1 MIDQTTPKRQL
12 GRTGITVTALG
23 TGGYFGELHD
33 SESPESA
40 REAAAIEAVR
50 RAVDLGIGYFDT
62 SPAYGRNGAAE
73 RYLGLGLGELSDH
86 EREAITVSTKVG
98 THPQR
103 RQQYDADAVRWS
115 FDRST
120 EILGRIDIVY
130 VHDPS
135 TDEHMDQILGPGGA
149 FQALEDLRDGGTI
162 RALGLGVRNHRFLR
176 RAIHSGRCNVVLPSY
191 DYHPLRSSAGPLLRL
206 ASERGVGVAN
216 ASPYNAGLLAGVDLE
231 EAASQRPPSDPDME
245 RARQLRD
252 WCQER
257 SIDLGVLAVQFNLR
271 NSDIDTVLVGPRTAG
286 EVEENVR
293 HATTALP
300 NGIWPELEA
309 FTDLLRPSASPGGES
324 Q

>member
-1 MIDQTTPKRQL
+1 MADQTIPKRQL
-12 GRTGITVTALG
+12 GRSGITVTALG
-23 TGGYFGELHD
+23 AGGYLGLLPD
-33 SESPESA
+33 PQSPESA
-40 REAAAIEAVR
+40 REAASVEAVR

-62 SPAYGRNGAAE
+62 SPGYGPAE
-73 RYLGLGLGELSDH
+73 RYLGLGLRELSNC
-86 EREAITVSTKVG
+86 ERTAITVSTKVG
-98 THPQR
+98 THPQQ

-120 EILGRIDIVY
+120 QILGPIDIVY

-135 TDEHMDQILGPGGA
+135 TDEHMDQILDSGGA
-149 FQALEDLRDGGTI
+149 FQALENFRDEGAI

-176 RAIHSGRCNVVLPSY
+176 RAIHSGQCDVILPSY
-191 DYHPLRSSAGPLLRL
+191 DYHPLRASAAPLFQL
-206 ASERGVGVAN
+206 ASELGVGVAN
-216 ASPYNAGLLAGVDLE
+216 ASPYNAGLLAGPNL
-231 EAASQRPPSDPDME
+231 EAAARLRPPSDPDME

-257 SIDLGVLAVQFNLR
+257 SIDLGVLAVQHNLR
-271 NSDIDTVLVGPRTAG
+271 NAHIDTVLVGPRTVG

-300 NGIWPELEA
+300 DEIWQELEE
-309 FTDLLRPSASPGGES
+309 FTDLLRPSGSPGGES